1 MNSAFSPLPRIFLL
15 CCLVKRQ
22 TPHFC
27 RACKAPVGSAGWDSV
42 SRSLERGSNP
52 TALAGDHPELMG
64 TSLER
69 QLGVFSIL
77 LCQQGAPK
85 PLGGTPKS
93 RLKHLKGWPSI
104 RWGVPS
110 PSRNSPAALSR
121 GMVALVR
128 IPAEENVLQPINAGS
143 GPRGC
148 SRGTSQPSET
158 SQGLFQGSHTRN
170 NPGH

>member
-1 MNSAFSPLPRIFLL
+1 M
-15 CCLVKRQ
+15 
-22 TPHFC
+22 
-27 RACKAPVGSAGWDSV
+27 

-52 TALAGDHPELMG
+52 TALAGDHPELVG
-64 TSLER
+64 TRLER

-110 PSRNSPAALSR
+110 PSGILP
-121 GMVALVR
+121 
-128 IPAEENVLQPINAGS
+128 
-143 GPRGC
+143 
-148 SRGTSQPSET
+148 QPSAGEW
-158 SQGLFQGSHTRN
+158 LPWHEFQPRKMSCS
-170 NPGH
+170 P